1 LPTPLKPRRAKKG
14 LHCPKAHFL
23 YGNPHVHNSFSQQKK
38 REEGEHIQPEPPLT
52 NRNSSCRATAIP
64 RRKISK
70 EKNYSK
76 NAHSLPEKLA
86 MHAQKKST
94 KSAARVSGD
103 LHLSAEYLASLFIGF
118 YSNWNST
125 YEEKTRTKSTAALLG
140 FWVSAS
146 LFAWRLYFLATAR
159 SQIVSVRNG
168 TYENSNVHHGREDK
182 TGISES

>member
-1 LPTPLKPRRAKKG
+1 LKPRRAKKG

-23 YGNPHVHNSFSQQKK
+23 DGNPHVHNSFSQQKK

-103 LHLSAEYLASLFIGF
+103 LHLSAEYLASHTKKKHGQNRLPRYLAFGCQRVSSHGGFIF
-118 YSNWNST
+118 
-125 YEEKTRTKSTAALLG
+125 
-140 FWVSAS
+140 
-146 LFAWRLYFLATAR
+146 
-159 SQIVSVRNG
+159 SQQQD
-168 TYENSNVHHGREDK
+168 HK
-182 TGISES
+182 L